1 MQISLEEIHQPEQP
15 EDQPEEQPKEEPQ
28 ISSVQ
33 RKRENKLYK
42 CNHCGKSMNRKT
54 LLYSHNCMNK
64 QTKPEKQIDVPAPVV
79 REIVREVHKE
89 PEITDQHIEDYIN
102 RKKQAQLDRAKQDRQ
117 ARFNKLMANAF

>member
-1 MQISLEEIHQPEQP
+1 MEISLEEINQPEQP
-15 EDQPEEQPKEEPQ
+15 EEQATEQPQ

-33 RKRENKLYK
+33 KKRDNKLYK

-79 REIVREVHKE
+79 REVVREVYKQ
-89 PEITDQHIEDYIN
+89 PEITDEHIQEYIN
-102 RKKQAQLDRAKQDRQ
+102 RKKTEQQEKAKQDRQ
-117 ARFNKLMANAF
+117 TRFNRLMANAF